1 MIRITGKKI
10 GVHFCK
16 KCKEFVIY
24 ELKDGLKGWTTFGD
38 SKVEHGQSSHD
49 GNNYIV
55 ASKRHQPFH
64 SFTQKFD
71 LDKDKLYTF
80 SAWLQVSDGN
90 ADIAAVFKTQNSYET
105 AGWVT
110 AQKGCWSMLKGGVVV
125 NASGPAHLFFQTASP
140 CNHLH
145 TKSGNPTNNT
155 ALRSGGSTRPAHYKR
170 DGLNQTTAAELP
182 IGLCDQP
189 KHPPEL
195 RVPELVSSSQ
205 IKYTVFENE
214 LKWYSNERSRNSEDY
229 SVSDALVQFARS
241 RGAAI
246 RGHNVFWDD
255 PRYQPSWVGGLSTND
270 LWAAANKRIYSVVGR
285 YKGQL
290 FHWDVVNENLHY
302 NYFESKLGYNASNV
316 FYEKANQIDSR
327 TTPLLNE
334 YNTIEESRDGASS
347 PAKYLQKINQL
358 RSQGYYGPLGIGL
371 EGHFSSANLPYVR
384 SAIDT
389 LASAKLPIW
398 VTELDV
404 SAGPNQANY
413 LEQILWELHSHY
425 AVQGIIIWAAWS
437 PQGCYR
443 MCLTDNSFRNLATG
457 NVVDKVRGQWAQAD
471 GVQGTTDSE
480 GLFEA
485 SLYHGEYEAKIS
497 HPKTNKFSNLKKFRV
512 LPNKNAKDLFHLKI
526 SV

>member
-1 MIRITGKKI
+1 MCLAKPLRPQYDGGI
-10 GVHFCK
+10 V
-16 KCKEFVIY
+16 VNP

-38 SKVEHGQSSHD
+38 GKVEHGQSSHD
-49 GNNYIV
+49 GNNYII

-110 AQKGCWSMLKGGVVV
+110 AQKGCWSMLKGGIVV
-125 NASGPAHLFFQTASP
+125 NDSGPADLFFLQ
-140 CNHLH
+140 HLLATIYTRRVEIH
-145 TKSGNPTNNT
+145 QQQSIEKVRKRRVKLQAVDQHGRPIANATVSIKQRRPNFPLGCAINQNI
-155 ALRSGGSTRPAHYKR
+155 LRNSAYQ
-170 DGLNQTTAAELP
+170 NWW
-182 IGLCDQP
+182 
-189 KHPPEL
+189 
-195 RVPELVSSSQ
+195 SSRF
-205 IKYTVFENE
+205 KYTVFENE
-214 LKWYSNERSRNSEDY
+214 LKWYSNERSRGSEDY

-241 RGAAI
+241 RGVAI
-246 RGHNVFWDD
+246 RGHNVFWND

-270 LWAAANKRIYSVVGR
+270 LWGAANKRIYSVVGR

-302 NYFESKLGYNASNV
+302 NFFESKLGYNASTV
-316 FYEKANQIDSR
+316 FYQKANQIDSR
-327 TTPLLNE
+327 TTPFLNE
-334 YNTIEESRDGASS
+334 
-347 PAKYLQKINQL
+347 
-358 RSQGYYGPLGIGL
+358 
-371 EGHFSSANLPYVR
+371 

-389 LASAKLPIW
+389 LATAKLPIW

-425 AVQGIIIWAAWS
+425 AVQGIILWAAWS

-443 MCLTDNSFRNLATG
+443 MCLTDNNFRNLATG
-457 NVVDKVRGQWAQAD
+457 NVVDKVRGQWGQAD

-497 HPKTNKFSNLKKFRV
+497 HPKTKQIF
-512 LPNKNAKDLFHLKI
+512 
-526 SV
+526 

>member
-1 MIRITGKKI
+1 MCLAKPLRPQYDGGI
-10 GVHFCK
+10 V
-16 KCKEFVIY
+16 VNP

-38 SKVEHGQSSHD
+38 AKVEHGQSSMTATTTLLLLRD
-49 GNNYIV
+49 TNPFIV
-55 ASKRHQPFH
+55 SRRP
-64 SFTQKFD
+64 
-71 LDKDKLYTF
+71 
-80 SAWLQVSDGN
+80 WLQVSDGN

-110 AQKGCWSMLKGGVVV
+110 AQKGCWSMLKGGIVV
-125 NASGPAHLFFQTASP
+125 NASGPADLFFQS
-140 CNHLH
+140 
-145 TKSGNPTNNT
+145 NNT
-155 ALRSGGSTRPAHYKR
+155 EVDIWASSISLQPFTHEEWKSHQQQSIEKVRKRRVKLQAVDQHGRPIANATVSIKQRRPNFPLGCAINQNILRNSAYQ
-170 DGLNQTTAAELP
+170 NWW
-182 IGLCDQP
+182 
-189 KHPPEL
+189 
-195 RVPELVSSSQ
+195 SSRF
-205 IKYTVFENE
+205 KYTVFENE
-214 LKWYSNERSRNSEDY
+214 LKWYSNERSRGSEDY

-246 RGHNVFWDD
+246 RGHNVFWND

-270 LWAAANKRIYSVVGR
+270 LWGAANKRIYSVVGR

-302 NYFESKLGYNASNV
+302 NFFESKLGYNASNV
-316 FYEKANQIDSR
+316 FYQKANQIDSR
-327 TTPLLNE
+327 TTPFLNE
-334 YNTIEESRDGASS
+334 YNTIEESKDGASS
-347 PAKYLQKINQL
+347 PSKYLQKISQL
-358 RSQGYYGPLGIGL
+358 RNQG
-371 EGHFSSANLPYVR
+371 

-389 LASAKLPIW
+389 LATAKLPIW

-425 AVQGIIIWAAWS
+425 AVQGIILWAAWS

-443 MCLTDNSFRNLATG
+443 MCLTDNNFRNLATG
-457 NVVDKVRGQWAQAD
+457 NVVDKVRGQWGQAD

-497 HPKTNKFSNLKKFRV
+497 HPKTNRFSNLKKFSV
-512 LPNKNAKDLFHLKI
+512 LPNRNAKDLFHLKI
-526 SV
+526 RV